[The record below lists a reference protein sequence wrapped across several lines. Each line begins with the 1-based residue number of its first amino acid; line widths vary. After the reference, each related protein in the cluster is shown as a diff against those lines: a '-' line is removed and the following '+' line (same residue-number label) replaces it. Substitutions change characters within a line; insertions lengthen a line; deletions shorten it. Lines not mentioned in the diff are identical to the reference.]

1 MRYPPGCKEENMVHT
16 SVLDAIGNTPMV
28 ELQRVGKETGCRL
41 LVKLEYMNP
50 GGSVKSR
57 TAAWMVEC
65 ALKEGKIGPDSII
78 VEATSG
84 NQGIGLAMVGAALGI
99 KVRICMPES
108 MSRERQQL
116 MRAYGADVVLT
127 PAGANIAQAIRF
139 AMTAARDMAQ
149 NDPKVF
155 WVNQFTNLYNPDV
168 HRRKTGAEI
177 LKQVGK
183 RVDAFISGIGTGGT
197 ITGIGQALKT
207 RYPKCMVVAAEP
219 ENAAILSG
227 GTMGQH
233 IQQGIGDGLI
243 PDVLDCGV
251 IDKIVIVTDDDALQT
266 ARALARYEGMFAGVS
281 SGTNVWTGIKIA
293 QEMGP
298 GKTIVMLLPDG
309 GERYLSAGIIE
320 DGQ

>member
-1 MRYPPGCKEENMVHT
+1 MIHK

-28 ELQRVGKETGCRL
+28 ALQRVGKETGCRL
-41 LVKLEYMNP
+41 LAKLEYVNP

-65 ALKEGKIGPDSII
+65 ALKEGKIGPDSIV

-84 NQGIGLAMVGAALGI
+84 NQGIGLAMAGAALGI
-99 KVRICMPES
+99 KVRIIMPEN
-108 MSRERQQL
+108 MSREREQL
-116 MRAYGADVVLT
+116 MRAYGAEVVRT
-127 PAGANIAQAIRF
+127 PAGANIAQAIRL
-139 AMTAARDMAQ
+139 AMTTARDMAER
-149 NDPKVF
+149 DPKVF

-177 LKQVGK
+177 LKQVGG

-197 ITGIGQALKT
+197 ITGIGQALKA
-207 RYPKCMVVAAEP
+207 RYPTCTVVAAEP

-227 GTMGQH
+227 GAMGHH

-266 ARALARYEGMFAGVS
+266 ARALARHEGMFVGVS
-281 SGTNVWTGIKIA
+281 SGTNVWAGIKVA
-293 QEMGP
+293 KELGP

-309 GERYLSAGIIE
+309 GERYLSSGIID
-320 DGQ
+320 DGA